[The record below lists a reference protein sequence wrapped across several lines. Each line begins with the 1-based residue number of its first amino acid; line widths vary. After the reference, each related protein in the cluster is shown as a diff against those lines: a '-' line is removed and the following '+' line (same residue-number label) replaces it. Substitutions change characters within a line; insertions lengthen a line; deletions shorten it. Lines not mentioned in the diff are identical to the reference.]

1 MADLTDMEL
10 LNRIDMTRAAIEE
23 SETNLSNL
31 KEDYDKLLSQFAAR
45 KGVEGFVRYRG
56 KLERLYNFI
65 TDFTCSS
72 MPKKTASYRFV
83 RVPTYR
89 EPSGMARVDP
99 LEYRIDEE
107 NDVHMTVTFFV
118 ASDRLRDFIIKWWQR
133 KFKNLAYVRFN
144 PDDGDF

>member
-1 MADLTDMEL
+1 MTDLTDMEL
-10 LNRIDMTRAAIEE
+10 LNRIDMTRTAIEE

-65 TDFTCSS
+65 TDFTCSA

-89 EPSGMARVDP
+89 EPCGMARVDP
-99 LEYRIDEE
+99 LEYQLNEE

-118 ASDRLRDFIIKWWQR
+118 ASDRLREFITKWWQR

-144 PDDGDF
+144 PDGEDF

>member
-1 MADLTDMEL
+1 MTDLTDMDL

-23 SETNLSNL
+23 SEANLVNL
-31 KEDYDKLLSQFAAR
+31 KEDYDKLLAEFAAR

-83 RVPTYR
+83 PVPTYR
-89 EPSGMARVDP
+89 EPSGMARPDP
-99 LEYRIDEE
+99 LEYRVDEE

-118 ASDRLRDFIIKWWQR
+118 SSDRLRDFIIKWWHR
-133 KFKNLAYVRFN
+133 KFKNLAYVQYN
-144 PDDGDF
+144 PDGHDF